1 MEFHFT
7 APPPPFFFEP
17 QNRTRNGENCRG
29 ADGRTGRG
37 PSPVGRWLRSGP
49 TTTKSPF
56 SGWKAVILCSWQ
68 LLSVVPIS
76 CTPVCSGIPATVLM
90 PAPFWRPAW
99 QRRAAGRELS
109 LSAVLPASAPGGARC
124 LGRWDR
130 GWEGTAGVF
139 KGASTTSPPTPC
151 TALFQRFLNEG
162 GTGLLSGIDLSA
174 TGSTPGP
181 FALSFPYPFHKS
193 FTEAPLPHWV
203 HALFEIPGEGS
214 HSRLHQRQRRQR
226 DPDSKEKRRR
236 FSQSSLLAGA
246 PAFSIMECFEMMY
259 LCYYGNHAER
269 MALTAWPASP
279 LFSRPAFPG
288 KTPLRRRSQWPSP
301 ASHL

>member
-1 MEFHFT
+1 MSCPLQH
-7 APPPPFFFEP
+7 
-17 QNRTRNGENCRG
+17 
-29 ADGRTGRG
+29 
-37 PSPVGRWLRSGP
+37 PVEH
-49 TTTKSPF
+49 
-56 SGWKAVILCSWQ
+56 AVW
-68 LLSVVPIS
+68 
-76 CTPVCSGIPATVLM
+76 G
-90 PAPFWRPAW
+90 
-99 QRRAAGRELS
+99 
-109 LSAVLPASAPGGARC
+109 
-124 LGRWDR
+124 D
-130 GWEGTAGVF
+130 GTAGGRVRQAFFIF

-259 LCYYGNHAER
+259 FI
-269 MALTAWPASP
+269 TAI
-279 LFSRPAFPG
+279 
-288 KTPLRRRSQWPSP
+288 TPREWPSP
-301 ASHL
+301 HGQRHLCFRGRLSPAKHLCGAGRNGLLPPLIYKGDADFDSVPRYDFLQECHPVDP